1 MNIAVIFAGGTGQ
14 RMNTASKPKQF
25 LELHSKPILIYTLE
39 NFQNHQQIDGI
50 ILVCLENWIDYCNE
64 LLRKYHITKV
74 LKVVP
79 GGNSGQESIFN
90 GLKAANDVI
99 GEDLS
104 VSFVEISAD
113 DERFT
118 HIKNKLSNPDKL
130 KVYEVVVQDG
140 DGLQVEQVEGEVT
153 LRIKLDET
161 FDASKINVYRVS
173 STSSQEPYQ
182 FLYAD
187 GFVEVQTSEFGIYA
201 ISQVSGFKPA
211 APSGNGSNT
220 IALVLII
227 VGGLAVIVA
236 VVVSICIGLR
246 KKSN

>member
-1 MNIAVIFAGGTGQ
+1 MKVNALFLSLFCSLMLIFVCVG
-14 RMNTASKPKQF
+14 MSLPASFFSGNFAYAEGVSSDEESGEEEETP
-25 LELHSKPILIYTLE
+25 EETL
-39 NFQNHQQIDGI
+39 Q
-50 ILVCLENWIDYCNE
+50 
-64 LLRKYHITKV
+64 V
-74 LKVVP
+74 LDP
-79 GGNSGQESIFN
+79 NN
-90 GLKAANDVI
+90 VI

-118 HIKNKLSNPDKL
+118 HIKNGLSNPDKL

-153 LRIKLDET
+153 LKIKLDET

-227 VGGLAVIVA
+227 VGGLAVIIA
-236 VVVSICIGLR
+236 VVVSICVGAR